1 MPESQITILA
11 NDQIS
16 KVSTLKNNR
25 DTLWIKA
32 AELKAATGFELK
44 KSGVCYDPLNIC
56 IPLLE
61 DGFVQE
67 QEGVQWLNMSKIA
80 AKLGQACVSDENLS
94 LIHI

>member
-16 KVSTLKNNR
+16 KVKTLKNNR

-44 KSGVCYDPLNIC
+44 KSGVCYDPLNLYSFIRRWIC
-56 IPLLE
+56 SRARRRSMAE
-61 DGFVQE
+61 YV
-67 QEGVQWLNMSKIA
+67 
-80 AKLGQACVSDENLS
+80 
-94 LIHI
+94 